1 MRLEI
6 TSESHNRVDWVVRTK
21 ILWLEAGLVLG
32 VLISTII
39 IASTASPIRWRV
51 VSWLIGTAVVVA
63 GILAATTPLHERGF
77 VERLPEGGALVLT
90 RTWIPIGAREAITIP
105 VDLIAGFKYEVSV
118 FQDSDEDRY
127 SMARLWVNRLSD
139 TPVKLTAWL
148 DPETVSNLGE
158 ALGKACRCEVDRGD
172 SIESEVGM

>member
-21 ILWLEAGLVLG
+21 IIWLEAGLVLG
-32 VLISTII
+32 VFIATII

-51 VSWLIGTAVVVA
+51 VSWLIGSAVLIA
-63 GILAATTPLHERGF
+63 GILAATTPLSERGS
-77 VERLPEGGALVLT
+77 VERLPEGGELILT
-90 RTWIPIGAREAITIP
+90 RTWIPIGSRRALSIP
-105 VDLIAGFKYEVSV
+105 VDLISGYKYEVSI

-127 SMARLWVNRLSD
+127 PMARLWVSRKSD
-139 TPVKLTAWL
+139 PPVKLTGWL
-148 DPETVSNLGE
+148 DPETVSQLVE

-172 SIESEVGM
+172 NVMSEEGM